1 MPRHQKAVK
10 MPETPGLHKA
20 ILLLLFL
27 GLFLICLPGRAQEE
41 EEEEFKGVGI
51 HWKLR
56 GAWVTFSG
64 GDLERGT
71 AGMYDQAAADII
83 DSGFERVSSEKKSLR
98 SGSEFSGDI
107 VYYFTPKLGLGIGG
121 GWLRT
126 RRTSL
131 FRLSEPRA
139 MVNYT
144 MMGARMMAILS
155 LRLGLFYKL
164 LFNRFL
170 ALCFNAGPAY
180 YSADFQFGR
189 SFQTLTDTNS
199 ILQKVK
205 ARDWGLEGGI
215 GLEIRMNQ
223 RLAFILEA
231 QGRYAKIS
239 GFEGNEEIYKVL
251 GGPVFT
257 TVENGT
263 LLYVEGEKHPRLGIF
278 PGGPPAGVTT
288 KQAVLDLTGVSLQ
301 AGLNFKF

>member
-1 MPRHQKAVK
+1 MLKHQKA
-10 MPETPGLHKA
+10 MGTPGTTGLDKA
-20 ILLLLFL
+20 ALLLLFL
-27 GLFLICLPGRAQEE
+27 GLFLICLPGQAQDE

-51 HWKLR
+51 HVRLR

-64 GDLERGT
+64 GDLEKGT

-83 DSGFERVSSEKKSLR
+83 DLGFERVSSEKKSLR
-98 SGSEFSGDI
+98 SGSEITGDI

-126 RRTSL
+126 RRNSV
-131 FRLSEPRA
+131 FRFGAPGA

-144 MMGARMMAILS
+144 MVGAPKMDVTS
-155 LRLGLFYKL
+155 VRLGLFYTL
-164 LFNRFL
+164 PLSRFL
-170 ALCFNAGPAY
+170 AVCFNAGPAY
-180 YSADFQFGR
+180 YFAHFQFGR
-189 SFQTLTDTNS
+189 SFQTSTDTDS
-199 ILQKVK
+199 ILQNVK

-239 GFEGNEEIYKVL
+239 GFEGKEEIYKVI
-251 GGPVFT
+251 GGPVFST
-257 TVENGT
+257 EEKGT
-263 LLYVEGEKHPRLGIF
+263 LFYVEGEKYPRLDIF
-278 PGGPPAGVTT
+278 ACGTQAGGYREAI
-288 KQAVLDLTGVSLQ
+288 LDLTGVSLQ